1 MPPSQ
6 RITIRLSPDLAARL
20 AATVGPRGTLADTVR
35 HALEAYLEGEADI
48 RQPWQTPLAA
58 AADVAAT
65 LADIRTRLA
74 GIEQRLEALE
84 ALAASRQPAP
94 RPRQP
99 QPQRRQP
106 AHPRPADTADTT
118 PLPPADTAAMADTTA
133 LDYDPTRFALG
144 LLCPRDHEYQQTGQT
159 LRRLPSHVCPACD
172 VEQQR
177 ARRQAQREGRG

>member
-20 AATVGPRGTLADTVR
+20 AATVGTRGTLADTVR
-35 HALEAYLEGEADI
+35 HAIEAYLEGEADT

-65 LADIRTRLA
+65 LADMRTRLA

-84 ALAASRQPAP
+84 ATAAT
-94 RPRQP
+94 RQP
-99 QPQRRQP
+99 QPR
-106 AHPRPADTADTT
+106 PRPPARPRSAARAALADTADA
-118 PLPPADTAAMADTTA
+118 PAPG
-133 LDYDPTRFALG
+133 YDPTRFALG
-144 LLCPRDHEYQQTGQT
+144 VLCPRGHKYQQTGQT

-177 ARRQAQREGRG
+177 ARRQAKREGRGEVCPL